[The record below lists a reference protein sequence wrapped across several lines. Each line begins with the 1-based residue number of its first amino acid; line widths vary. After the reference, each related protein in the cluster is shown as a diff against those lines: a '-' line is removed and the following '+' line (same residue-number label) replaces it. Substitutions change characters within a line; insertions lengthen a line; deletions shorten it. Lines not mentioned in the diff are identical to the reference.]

1 MTATVLSPD
10 SATRS
15 GPARRRWLAVVTSGF
30 PRRSETFLLNELLAL
45 EESGA
50 LGAILATGPGD
61 GSTPQPGAARLAH
74 RVQVLPQGSAEDQAG
89 AASEALAGGAVTAIH
104 GYFAHAPAAVAA
116 RTARLLGIPY
126 GFSVHARDA
135 RKAGEVALGARAR
148 GAACVIVCNG
158 DAAAEVRRSGGRPTL
173 VPHGV
178 DLDRFRPG
186 PPPARGPLRLL
197 AVGRLVEKK
206 GFDVLVEALRHVDVP
221 VRLRIVGEG
230 PQRDRL
236 ARAISAAGLQTVVDL
251 RGALSHAEL
260 PDEYAAADV
269 VVAPSLTDAE
279 GDRDG
284 LPNVVLEAMASGRPV
299 VAGDAGA
306 VSSGVVDGVTGLLV
320 PPGESAALASAIARL
335 GRAPR
340 LRRELGRHGRERAE
354 RHFDLGRC
362 SQRLHRTLEAAYG

>member
-1 MTATVLSPD
+1 MTAGASSPG
-10 SATRS
+10 SGPRS

-45 EESGA
+45 EASGV

-61 GSTPQPGAARLAH
+61 GSPPQPGVARLAH
-74 RVQVLPQGSAEDQAG
+74 RVQLLPQGSAEEQG
-89 AASEALAGGAVTAIH
+89 AAAADALAGGGVTAVH
-104 GYFAHAPAAVAA
+104 GYFAHTPAAVAA
-116 RTARLLGIPY
+116 RSARLLGIPY

-135 RKAGEVALGARAR
+135 RKAGHAALGARAKR
-148 GAACVIVCNG
+148 AACVIVCNG

-178 DLDRFRPG
+178 DVDRFRAG
-186 PPPARGPLRLL
+186 PPPGDGPLRLL

-206 GFDVLVEALRHVDVP
+206 GFDVLVEALRRVDLP
-221 VRLRIVGEG
+221 VLLRIVGEG
-230 PQRDRL
+230 PQRARL
-236 ARAISAAGLQTVVDL
+236 AGAISAAGLKNVVEL
-251 RGALSHAEL
+251 RGALSHVEL

-269 VVAPSLTDAE
+269 VVAPSLTDAD

-299 VAGDAGA
+299 IAGDAGA
-306 VSSGVVDGVTGLLV
+306 VASGVVDGVTGILV
-320 PPGESAALASAIARL
+320 APGEPAALATAIARL
-335 GRAPR
+335 GREPR
-340 LRRELGRHGRERAE
+340 LRRELGRRGRRRAE

-362 SQRLHRTLEAAYG
+362 SQRLHRALEAAYA